1 MKKEHTALIAMSGGV
16 DSSVAAYLMKEAGY
30 ECEGTTMR
38 LFHNEDIGM
47 SIMEPCCSASES
59 GDAAAVASKLGI
71 PYEVKD
77 FTPAFKE
84 KVIDKFIH
92 TYESGGTPNPCI
104 DCNRYLKFE
113 KLMDFAAEKGLYY
126 VVTGHYARIGFDE
139 GSGRWYLRKARNLSK
154 DQSYV
159 LWSLTQEQLAHIKFP
174 LGKISS
180 KDETRRI
187 AASLGFV
194 NAQKKESQD
203 ICFVPDGDY
212 VKFMES
218 YTGRTY
224 GAGNFIDTSGNV
236 IGRHKGA
243 VHYTIGQRKGL
254 GYAAGHPV
262 YVCAKSM
269 KDNTVT
275 LGEES
280 DLYSRSLTASEIN
293 WISIPQPDTPVR
305 VLAKT
310 RYYQQEQPATVHV
323 ISPDGSIRIDFDEPQ
338 RAITVGQAV
347 VMYSYDGSGIVI
359 GGGTIS
365 SAIRS

>member
-1 MKKEHTALIAMSGGV
+1 
-16 DSSVAAYLMKEAGY
+16 
-30 ECEGTTMR
+30 
-38 LFHNEDIGM
+38 
-47 SIMEPCCSASES
+47 
-59 GDAAAVASKLGI
+59 
-71 PYEVKD
+71 
-77 FTPAFKE
+77 
-84 KVIDKFIH
+84 
-92 TYESGGTPNPCI
+92 
-104 DCNRYLKFE
+104 
-113 KLMDFAAEKGLYY
+113 MDFAAEKGLYY

-310 RYYQQEQPATVHV
+310 RYHQQEQPATVHV